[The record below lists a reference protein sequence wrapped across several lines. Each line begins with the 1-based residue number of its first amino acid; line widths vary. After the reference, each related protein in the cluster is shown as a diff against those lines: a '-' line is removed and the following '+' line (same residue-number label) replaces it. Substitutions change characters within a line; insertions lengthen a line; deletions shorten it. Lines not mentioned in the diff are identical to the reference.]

1 MLKIF
6 WSEISKYLKKFHANL
21 KAKNVEEARSFLT
34 EIEQRPEIQE
44 KYLIFSFLSFLE
56 SKSVRPGIHET
67 KNWSARTKRSVLV
80 HGPAKCLKKRT
91 GADHGPVEKIVVHA
105 NKS

>member
-6 WSEISKYLKKFHANL
+6 WPKISKYLKKFHANL

-44 KYLIFSFLSFLE
+44 KYLIFTFLSFFE
-56 SKSVRPGIHET
+56 SKSVGPGINEP
-67 KNWSARTKRSVLV
+67 KSWSALTKQSVLV
-80 HGPAKCLKKRT
+80 R
-91 GADHGPVEKIVVHA
+91 
-105 NKS
+105 